1 MRSLLSILALTSAAS
16 VASAALRRYD
26 LNITASLLN
35 PDCHRGL
42 IPAPVVNNQF
52 QGPAI
57 RVAQGDDVEIT
68 VRNQMETPGAS
79 TSVHFHGI
87 RQIGTVE
94 SDGVPGVTQVAIP
107 PGESYVHKFRVVGQT
122 GTYFYHAHVGMQDD
136 TVQGPFIVHADEESM
151 PENKGAHVDE
161 PLQEG
166 PYRYDGERILQLSEW
181 WHQDFMSREEYYM
194 SKKFTFDHGADSIL
208 LNGRTVHH
216 ANFEDEKIGLA
227 DDESC
232 LGYSALDVAP
242 GKTYRLRVI
251 GAQTFRTLALSFYQH
266 KFTII
271 EVDGQL
277 VEPYETDWLEVGP
290 GQRFSVLLET
300 HAKAPTEDGLVP
312 IATGYRWRHRGAGAH
327 TENGFAY
334 LRYSEDGLPDLTGVY
349 KPVVVGKNATSD
361 VERLGLTR
369 FTNVHELPVMP
380 KEQKPDWIWPEL
392 KPLCEEPGSAD
403 ILSRPADRVIKLRS
417 ASTKLA
423 NNQTRYLMNGRM
435 PFSVNR
441 PVLHQINDK
450 KFALKADAD
459 GFAEDQQTYPVK
471 DGEVVDLVFQ
481 NVFGGHNCLIH
492 PWHTHGHSH
501 YLIASGPGEYD
512 HALHKDI
519 RNFPNPV
526 YKDVSLVY
534 PSEADTNGQG
544 CGWTKVRIYAVSILS
559 AQEDAF
565 FCLFVVLLIDER
577 NFV

>member
-1 MRSLLSILALTSAAS
+1 MRSFLSILAVSSAAS
-16 VASAALRRYD
+16 VASAALRRFD
-26 LNITASLLN
+26 LNITSNLLN
-35 PDCHRGL
+35 PDCHTGL
-42 IPAPVVNNQF
+42 IPAPLVNNQF

-68 VRNQMETPGAS
+68 VRNMMDEPSAS

-94 SDGVPGVTQVAIP
+94 SDGVPGVTQIAIP
-107 PGESYVHKFRVVGQT
+107 PDESFVYKFRVVGQT

-136 TVQGPFIVHADEESM
+136 TVQGPFIVHPDEESM
-151 PENKGAHVDE
+151 PEEMEAHVDE

-181 WHQDFMSREEYYM
+181 WHQDFMSREQYYM
-194 SKKFTFDHGADSIL
+194 GEKFVFDHGADSIL
-208 LNGRTVHH
+208 LNGRTVHQ
-216 ANFEDEKIGLA
+216 ANYEDEEIGME

-232 LGYSALDVAP
+232 MGYSALDVAP
-242 GKTYRLRVI
+242 GKTYRVRII
-251 GAQTFRTLALSFYQH
+251 GAQTFRTLALAFAQH
-266 KFTII
+266 KLTII

-277 VEPYETDWLEVGP
+277 VEPYETDWLEIGP

-300 HAKAPTEDGLVP
+300 HAKPPTRDGLVP
-312 IATGYRWRHRGAGAH
+312 IATGYRWRHRAAGGP

-334 LRYSEDGLPDLTGVY
+334 LRYSEDGMPDLRGVH
-349 KPVVVGKNATSD
+349 KPVLVGKNATAD
-361 VERLGLTR
+361 
-369 FTNVHELPVMP
+369 
-380 KEQKPDWIWPEL
+380 QDPDWIWPEIT
-392 KPLCEEPGSAD
+392 PLVEEPGSAE
-403 ILSRPADRVIKLRS
+403 ILSREADRVIKLRS
-417 ASTKLA
+417 ASTKFA

-435 PFSVNR
+435 PFN
-441 PVLHQINDK
+441 
-450 KFALKADAD
+450 
-459 GFAEDQQTYPVK
+459 
-471 DGEVVDLVFQ
+471 

-544 CGWTKVRIYAVSILS
+544 CGWTKVRIYADNPGVWAVHCHITSHMMQGKF
-559 AQEDAF
+559 A
-565 FCLFVVLLIDER
+565 VLEESPELIESHR
-577 NFV
+577 LYK